1 MWRTNMCPLPKVLCW
16 FAVGVL
22 ALGLG
27 SSCSSSPIEP
37 PAAAAALEPSL
48 LTVDDVGGDAEVEG
62 RDQFGASSEVA
73 ISFCPDSDFG
83 FTEVGGVDVRF
94 VWPTDDNQPTKLFE
108 TLRIVELDQIDTLMT
123 DLETAVALCD
133 GVEWTD
139 YGDTYSWT
147 PIDLPDVGDRS
158 VAVQSPSDR
167 PPDGRFDLNR
177 RVWVADGDVLVEIVT
192 FETLDGP
199 TDAPLISDDE
209 LFRITSTAVDKL
221 PD

>member
-1 MWRTNMCPLPKVLCW
+1 MCRIPKVLGW
-16 FAVGVL
+16 FLVGVL
-22 ALGLG
+22 VLGLG
-27 SSCSSSPIEP
+27 SSCSSSPTDP

-48 LTVDDVGGDAEVEG
+48 LTVDDVGGDVEVEG
-62 RDQFGASSEVA
+62 RDRFGASSDVA

-83 FTEVGGVDVRF
+83 FAEVGGVDVRF
-94 VWPTDDNQPTKLFE
+94 VWPTDDSQPTKLFE
-108 TLRIVELDQIDTLMT
+108 TLRIVGSDQIDTLMT

-147 PIDLPDVGDRS
+147 SIDPPELGDRR
-158 VAVQSPSDR
+158 VAVKSPSDR
-167 PPDGRFDLNR
+167 PADGRFDLNR

-199 TDAPLISDDE
+199 TDAPLISDEE